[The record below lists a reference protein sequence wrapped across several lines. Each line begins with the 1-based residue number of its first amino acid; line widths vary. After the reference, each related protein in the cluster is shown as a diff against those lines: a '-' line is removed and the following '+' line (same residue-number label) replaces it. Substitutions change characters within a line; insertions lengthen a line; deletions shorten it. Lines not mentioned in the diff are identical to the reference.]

1 MVLAKIAGTPDRLR
15 CLARPEF
22 MTRTLERTPT
32 GTPGLDDVLRGGL
45 ISHRLYLIEGDP
57 GAGKTTLAT
66 QFLLNGRDRG
76 ENCLYL
82 TLSETKEELEA
93 GAASHGWTLDGIEV
107 VELGTEERDLSP
119 EAHLTMYNPSE
130 VELSETTRVV
140 LEAVQRS
147 CPTRVVF
154 DSLSEM
160 RLLAQSSLRYRR
172 QILALKQFF
181 IGRKCTVLLLDD
193 GTAEGPDLQLQS
205 IAHGVI
211 MLQQNAPLY
220 GPERRRLTVRKMR
233 GSDFRG
239 GNHDVAISQQGLTVF
254 PRLVPAEHGENF
266 PAEQIKSGVRRLDD
280 LLGGGPDRGTST
292 LLIGAAGTGKSSVA
306 IQYAVA
312 AAGRGDHAAVFAF
325 DESTETLRRRSRSLG
340 IALDEGLESGKVNV
354 IQVDPGQLSPGEF
367 IHKVRTSV
375 EQHGARVVVIDSLN
389 SYLHAMPEERFLMVQ
404 MHDLLTY
411 LGRRGV
417 TTFLVVAQHGLMGST
432 QAPVDTSYLA
442 DSVVLFR
449 YFEAEGRVRKAI
461 SVIKKR
467 SGAHETTIRELC
479 LGRTGLEVSEPLEHL
494 RGVLTGN
501 PRERGSTPSG

>member
-1 MVLAKIAGTPDRLR
+1 
-15 CLARPEF
+15 

-45 ISHRLYLIEGDP
+45 IAHRLYLIEGDP

-66 QFLLNGRDRG
+66 QFLLDGRDRG
-76 ENCLYL
+76 EKCLYL
-82 TLSETKEELEA
+82 TLSETKEELAA
-93 GAASHGWTLDGIEV
+93 GAASHGWSLDGIEV

-147 CPTRVVF
+147 SPSRVVF

-211 MLQQNAPLY
+211 QLQQSSPVY

-239 GNHDVAISQQGLTVF
+239 GNHDVLIAQEGLRVF
-254 PRLVPAEHGENF
+254 PRLVSSEHAPNTRRFFRWNRSKAACRVWTSCWAAVPIVVPARCCSARRA
-266 PAEQIKSGVRRLDD
+266 PASPPSQF
-280 LLGGGPDRGTST
+280 ST
-292 LLIGAAGTGKSSVA
+292 RWRPR
-306 IQYAVA
+306 VA
-312 AAGRGDHAAVFAF
+312 AITR
-325 DESTETLRRRSRSLG
+325 
-340 IALDEGLESGKVNV
+340 
-354 IQVDPGQLSPGEF
+354 
-367 IHKVRTSV
+367 
-375 EQHGARVVVIDSLN
+375 
-389 SYLHAMPEERFLMVQ
+389 
-404 MHDLLTY
+404 
-411 LGRRGV
+411 
-417 TTFLVVAQHGLMGST
+417 
-432 QAPVDTSYLA
+432 
-442 DSVVLFR
+442 
-449 YFEAEGRVRKAI
+449 
-461 SVIKKR
+461 
-467 SGAHETTIRELC
+467 
-479 LGRTGLEVSEPLEHL
+479 
-494 RGVLTGN
+494 
-501 PRERGSTPSG
+501 